1 MIFSLAE
8 DAEVGSI
15 VWTFSASDADAGAN
29 GRISFSIEQQAPG
42 ANVFSI
48 NSATGDLALAQ
59 ALDYERFKN
68 YTLIV
73 MAEDD
78 AQPPEERRQSTLT
91 ALIIVVDVNDNK
103 PVFDTRLVNRG
114 DKRCSEYGVK
124 SSSLTTWL
132 FSAT

>member
-1 MIFSLAE
+1 MIFPLPE

-15 VWTFSASDADAGAN
+15 VWTFSATDADSGAN
-29 GRISFSIEQQAPG
+29 GRVSFSIEQQAPG

-48 NSATGDLALAQ
+48 NSATGELALAK
-59 ALDYERFKN
+59 ALDYEQFKN

-78 AQPPEERRQSTLT
+78 ARPPEEKRQSTLT

-103 PVFDTRLVNRG
+103 PVFDTRYVFFVV
-114 DKRCSEYGVK
+114 CCI
-124 SSSLTTWL
+124 
-132 FSAT
+132 